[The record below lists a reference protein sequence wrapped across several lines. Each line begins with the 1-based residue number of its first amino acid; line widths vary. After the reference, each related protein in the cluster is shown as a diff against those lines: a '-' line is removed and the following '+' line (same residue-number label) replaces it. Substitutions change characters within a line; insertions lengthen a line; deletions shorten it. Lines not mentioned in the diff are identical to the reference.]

1 MLRRLRSFF
10 LLGTGFSAT
19 GLAGFLWISSSTLL
33 TPNHRNLE
41 PRHREV
47 LERPAEFGLQLEP
60 FRVKGSDGIELAA
73 LLATPASSPGKAEKS
88 RRMTKLLG
96 TSLEPSAA
104 PRGTAFL
111 LHGRSG
117 LKEDML
123 AVAER
128 FVAAGYRCV
137 VYDARCHGE
146 SGGENCTF
154 GHAETRDF
162 RSVLDRTLQLLRQRG
177 EDPGQLCAVGVS
189 LGASVI
195 LQSLPDETRLSAVVA
210 VAPFATL
217 PDVVNHSARRNIHSR
232 IPLWLIA
239 GTMRTSGY
247 RAGFDPFR
255 ISPLLATG
263 HATCPIFFVHGAL
276 DEVIPVEPSHRL
288 HAAAA
293 GPKKLRVIPDG
304 NHGNVLARGGDTL
317 YREMIEF
324 CLAAPTSL
332 RAPHSGV
339 PDDGPASP

>member
-1 MLRRLRSFF
+1 MLRRFRSLF
-10 LLGTGFSAT
+10 LLGTGIPAT

-33 TPNHRNLE
+33 TPNHRDLE

-60 FRVKGSDGIELAA
+60 FRVTGNDGIKLAA
-73 LLATPASSPGKAEKS
+73 LLVTAAPSPGKAEKS
-88 RRMTKLLG
+88 RRMAKLLG
-96 TSLEPSAA
+96 TSLEPPGA

-162 RSVLDRTLQLLRQRG
+162 RSVLDHTIALLAERD
-177 EDPGQLCAVGVS
+177 EDPGQLCAVGIS
-189 LGASVI
+189 LGASVL
-195 LQSLPDETRLSAVVA
+195 LQSLPDEPRLSAVVA

-217 PDVVNHSARRNIHSR
+217 PEIVNHSAKRNIHSH
-232 IPLWLIA
+232 IPFWLIA
-239 GTMRTSGY
+239 GTMRTGGY

-255 ISPLLATG
+255 ISPFLATG
-263 HATCPIFFVHGAL
+263 RTTCPIFFVHGAL
-276 DEVIPVEPSHRL
+276 DEVIPVDHSRRL
-288 HAAAA
+288 HAAAK
-293 GPKKLRVIPDG
+293 GPKKLRIISDG

-332 RAPHSGV
+332 RAPLSDE